1 MTSQT
6 TLPTSMLDPRDPRH
20 RPDPRVIRSPAWRE
34 GPDGKPQLFVEK
46 KGEWKTVHPI
56 FVASLEALR
65 DGGGFEE
72 AVARCVPVGGE
83 LNEKHIRIYLRRHF
97 WSLRNEGHLE
107 IPLPPPPD
115 VFHGRYRRLRELGRG
130 GIGVAHLCRDAS
142 AESEDERERSEGAA
156 RWVVVKHAWGWLSPI
171 DKADRTMRE
180 ENEAL
185 KAFDH
190 PGIPRHIEDFE
201 RDELLHIVRDF
212 VEGEPIASR
221 VARQGVPAQAE
232 RRRLA
237 RAAADIV
244 RHMHERGYLFLDP
257 TPQNFIV
264 RPDGALVVI
273 DVGICRRHEGGRALS
288 QGQAGSRG
296 YAAYEVVARDNIGVW
311 SDAYGLGSLLYFLAA
326 GKPPGHTWTEEE
338 RADAVAKLDVP
349 ENERRLML
357 ACWRRDTGA
366 RPTMREFIAMLG

>member
-6 TLPTSMLDPRDPRH
+6 TPLASMLDPRDPRH
-20 RPDPRVIRSPAWRE
+20 RPDPRVIRLPAWRE
-34 GPDGKPQLFVEK
+34 GPEGKPQLFVEK
-46 KGEWKTVHPI
+46 KNEWRTVHPI
-56 FVASLEALR
+56 FIASLEALR

-97 WSLRNEGHLE
+97 WSLRNDGHLE

-115 VFHGRYRRLRELGRG
+115 VFHDRYARMKELGRG
-130 GIGVAHLCRDAS
+130 GIGIAHLCRD
-142 AESEDERERSEGAA
+142 ERTGGN
-156 RWVVVKHAWGWLSPI
+156 VVVKHAWGWLSPI

-201 RDELLHIVRDF
+201 REELLHIVRDF
-212 VEGEPIASR
+212 VDGEPVALS
-221 VARQGVPAQAE
+221 VARQGVPAREE

-244 RHMHERGYLFLDP
+244 LHMHERGYLFLDP
-257 TPQNFIV
+257 TPQNFVV
-264 RPDGALVVI
+264 RPDGAVVVI
-273 DVGICRRHEGGRALS
+273 DVGICRRHEGGRAVS
-288 QGQAGSRG
+288 QRQAGSRG
-296 YAAYEVVARDNIGVW
+296 YAAYEVMARDDIGVW
-311 SDAYGLGSLLYFLAA
+311 SDVYGLGSLLYFLAA
-326 GKPPGHTWTEEE
+326 GRPPGHTWTAEE

-349 ENERRLML
+349 EDERRLML

-366 RPTMREFIAMLG
+366 RPTMRELIAELG